1 MLDFWYSPRCSR
13 EIKLVSS
20 IAVCIGIYL
29 CSTIVELPA
38 LWVGLSLML
47 GMLTH
52 VLYSVYLKL
61 ALAPASAYRNTLH
74 NGIYIFQLFVLFSLA
89 YILPEQRKW
98 ILWLQCLGFNLIGL
112 FLVSIYSNRAKRH
125 DQLDE

>member
-1 MLDFWYSPRCSR
+1 MLDFWYSPRCSH

-20 IAVCIGIYL
+20 IVVCIGIYL
-29 CSTIVELPA
+29 CSIVVELPA

-61 ALAPASAYRNTLH
+61 APVSAYRNTLH
-74 NGIYIFQLFVLFSLA
+74 NGIYIFQLFALFGLA
-89 YILPEQRKW
+89 YLLPAQYKW

-125 DQLDE
+125 DQPYE